1 VELVLG
7 LIPPQNADLAQLVRD
22 DELWAQLAS
31 AIGPF
36 FHPDF
41 ECFASPV
48 GDERT
53 YRGGG
58 LDAFRDFWLEWL
70 APWDTYRMEEIE
82 QAIDCGDRVLVIVR
96 DVARPKGAEHEIKGR
111 NAGVWTLR
119 KGQATRWEGYPDSV
133 QALEAVELMGYA
145 MSQESSR
152 CSES

>member
-7 LIPPQNADLAQLVRD
+7 LIPPPNADLAQLVRD
-22 DELWAQLAS
+22 DELWAQLAG

-41 ECFASPV
+41 ECFASLV
-48 GDERT
+48 GDEHT

-58 LDAFRDFWLEWL
+58 LEAFRDFWREWL
-70 APWDTYRMEEIE
+70 APWADYRLEEIE

-96 DVARPKGAEHEIKGR
+96 DAARPKGAEHVVRGR

-119 KGQATRWEGYPDSV
+119 ERQAIRWEGYPNP
-133 QALEAVELMGYA
+133 AEAFEAVGLKD
-145 MSQESSR
+145 
-152 CSES
+152 